1 VKIKIDE
8 NLPAS
13 VAELL
18 RDRGVDA
25 HTVAEEDLAGAADPD
40 LLDALRDE
48 DRMIF
53 TLDRGFGDIRRYPPG
68 THPGIVVFRLDDE
81 APAAVRIAVVQL
93 VEGHDLEDLRG
104 TITVVQRG
112 TLRVRR
118 SDG

>member
-1 VKIKIDE
+1 MKIKIDE

-18 RDRGVDA
+18 RESGVDA

-40 LLDALRDE
+40 LLDAVRSE
-48 DRMIF
+48 DRMLF

-68 THPGIVVFRLDDE
+68 THTGIVVFRLDDE
-81 APAAVRIAVVQL
+81 APPAARAAVAQL
-93 VEGHDLEDLRG
+93 VDSHDLDDLRG
-104 TITVVQRG
+104 TITVVQKG

-118 SDG
+118 PTD